1 MADPRPRRPATLTRG
16 ESEAIGRQRRGR
28 NLAML
33 LVLLAVGGLFYLIT
47 LVKLS
52 HQIP

>member
-16 ESEAIGRQRRGR
+16 ESAAIGRRRRGR
-28 NLAML
+28 NIAML
-33 LVLLAVGGLFYLIT
+33 LALLAVGGLFYLIT